1 MRGTK
6 STRQTKMERDVFRQ
20 PPIVLNKWPE
30 DLPAA
35 ARCGTLESLIVNGQA
50 RQTKEEIRF
59 RVASPRATQGPEPV
73 LEALGLHVHLI
84 GADADA
90 DFNVVLAADHVQ
102 GVVDGNYVGSPL
114 EWGEATIP
122 NAEIRAQNVSNGQP

>member
-6 STRQTKMERDVFRQ
+6 STRQTKVGGDGFRK

-84 GADADA
+84 GTGADAE
-90 DFNVVLAADHVQ
+90 FNLVPISEPVQ
-102 GVVDGNYVGSPL
+102 G
-114 EWGEATIP
+114 
-122 NAEIRAQNVSNGQP
+122 